1 MLRAEFPVHRNST
14 LRGRSVVAGAAGG
27 CSACVSW
34 PGRLRIR
41 GFRCVDGAL
50 PGRQESFP
58 SDALRICDPA
68 LLTLSV
74 AAGRRAFLRH
84 ETAGWLQA
92 PVDFLEFTAILNLNA
107 QMPNS
112 GVGIEPNALIQV
124 GHRHVDLQV
133 LHEFFLLLDKAGE
146 P

>member
-1 MLRAEFPVHRNST
+1 MAR
-14 LRGRSVVAGAAGG
+14 AAGG
-27 CSACVSW
+27 GAARPSS
-34 PGRLRIR
+34 PDPLRTR
-41 GFRCVDGAL
+41 GVRSLSGAL
-50 PGRQESFP
+50 PRRQERFP
-58 SDALRICDPA
+58 SDALRLSDPA

-84 ETAGWLQA
+84 GTAGWLQA

>member
-14 LRGRSVVAGAAGG
+14 LNGRLVMARAAGG
-27 CSACVSW
+27 CAARLSCLD
-34 PGRLRIR
+34 RLRTR
-41 GFRCVDGAL
+41 GFRSVDGAL
-50 PGRQESFP
+50 RGRQESFP
-58 SDALRICDPA
+58 SDAVRICDPA

-74 AAGRRAFLRH
+74 AAGRRAFRRH